1 MRHRTSIHEHV
12 ALILFATSFGLFVT
26 LSYPFIWLLTRLYPR
41 RFRGWVWRRVA
52 QSIIRAAFCANG
64 ISVQARHLGNIPPNT
79 PVLFTS
85 NHPSDWDGFVIFSL
99 IDPNTVFFTA
109 PFGQFAW
116 ILRCWLRQME
126 AIDVRRDAVDDARY
140 PESNNKAIAIRN
152 AAESLLNGKSL
163 ILFPEGHIEILH
175 SLHYFHSGAARM
187 ALLAHA
193 PIVPVA
199 IVNADR
205 IFPSK
210 GCLVRGAITIAFG
223 EAIDPPRLELGEM
236 LTKEHPE
243 AKRLH
248 KKMHDSIVSM
258 LPVRYLS
265 DDYYK
270 LKSKRTGVFIDI
282 DNTLYQGLSQ
292 VDFVLYL
299 LKLHKIKWGQAL
311 GIFKWLFLEKTHLVP
326 HRAMMQGALTVLKG
340 WDAGELSHHA
350 HSFFNKQALPQLHYG
365 LFPVLE
371 DHIAQGHTIVFV
383 SEVIHPLAKEFGKF
397 FKASATLDTK
407 LEEEEGHYTGEVGT
421 LSYGQKKADLIK
433 RYATRAH
440 IDLSKSFAYAD
451 SESDIPFLKLVGHPT
466 VVNPRGYL
474 NDWAQQEGVSVY
486 EDSD

>member
-1 MRHRTSIHEHV
+1 MS
-12 ALILFATSFGLFVT
+12 LLLFAASLGLSVT
-26 LSYPFIWLLTRLYPR
+26 FSYPFLWLLTRIYPR

-52 QSIIRAAFCANG
+52 QSIIRGVLRANG
-64 ISVQARHLGNIPPNT
+64 IAVQARHLGNVPHDT

-85 NHPSDWDGFVIFSL
+85 NHPSDWDGFIIFSL
-99 IDPNTVFFTA
+99 VDTNTVFFTA
-109 PFGQFAW
+109 PFGQFTW
-116 ILRCWLRQME
+116 ILRLWLRQME

-140 PESNNKAIAIRN
+140 PDANDKAVAVRR

-187 ALLAHA
+187 SLLAHA

-205 IFPSK
+205 IFPDKWS
-210 GCLVRGAITIAFG
+210 LARGAVTVAFG
-223 EAIDPPRLELGEM
+223 EPIDPPRLELGEE
-236 LTKEHPE
+236 LTKDHPE
-243 AKRLH
+243 ALRLH
-248 KKMHDSIVSM
+248 KKMHDSILSM

-270 LKSKRTGVFIDI
+270 LKSKSTGVFIDI
-282 DNTLYQGLSQ
+282 DHTLYRGLSQ

-326 HRAMMQGALTVLKG
+326 HTTMMEGAMMVLKG
-340 WDAGELSHHA
+340 WDAGELSHYA
-350 HSFFNKQALPQLHYG
+350 HSFFRDEALSQVHYG

-371 DHIAQGHTIVFV
+371 DHVARGHTIVFV
-383 SEVIHPLAKEFGKF
+383 SEVIHPLAQEFGKF

-407 LEEEEGHYTGEVGT
+407 LTEEDGHYTGEVDT

-433 RYATRAH
+433 RYAAKAH
-440 IDLSKSFAYAD
+440 IDLTKSFAYAD

-466 VVNPRGYL
+466 VVNPHGYL
-474 NDWAQQEGVSVY
+474 KDWAIHEGVSIY
-486 EDSD
+486 DDSD